1 MLPKLFAADSVLCH
15 SSWPQC
21 LDRTWK
27 PPEWTLPLPPKA
39 SNLLTWKKRVS
50 ETLRVASV
58 FVEVEPRKKN
68 LRASTAHGR
77 HNKYSSS
84 LSDRFATISLL
95 YTILKSRKFKLI
107 LCFSVEN
114 AVGLCYCCTKRTM
127 EGENRKKF
135 RSVLFDSL
143 WRLCL
148 ISPWMNDVKM
158 FSFAKQNS

>member
-1 MLPKLFAADSVLCH
+1 MMRNDKICCRSCLLLIQCFVIRLGLSVQTEHESLRSEPCPYPLRHQIYLRGKSGFRKLCGSLRF
-15 SSWPQC
+15 SS
-21 LDRTWK
+21 RSN
-27 PPEWTLPLPPKA
+27 PE
-39 SNLLTWKKRVS
+39 
-50 ETLRVASV
+50 
-58 FVEVEPRKKN
+58 KKN

-95 YTILKSRKFKLI
+95 HTILKSRKFKLI

-143 WRLCL
+143 
-148 ISPWMNDVKM
+148 
-158 FSFAKQNS
+158 

>member
-1 MLPKLFAADSVLCH
+1 MLPKLFAADSVLRH

-39 SNLLTWKKRVS
+39 SNLLTWKKRVRKLCGS
-50 ETLRVASV
+50 RRFSSRSNPE
-58 FVEVEPRKKN
+58 KKN
-68 LRASTAHGR
+68 LRASTAHGL
-77 HNKYSSS
+77 HNKYSFS